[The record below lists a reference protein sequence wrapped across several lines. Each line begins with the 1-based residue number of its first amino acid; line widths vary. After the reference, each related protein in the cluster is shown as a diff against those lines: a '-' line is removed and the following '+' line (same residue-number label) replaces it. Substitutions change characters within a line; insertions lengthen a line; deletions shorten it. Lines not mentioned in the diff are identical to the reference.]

1 LADEE
6 LVEFAEPVDPVERW
20 VRVIDQW
27 VRQVDK
33 GMGATADGVVPAPEP
48 ESPPEAS

>member
-33 GMGATADGVVPAPEP
+33 GMGATADGVTLPPEPDPAPE
-48 ESPPEAS
+48 AS